1 MRNKGASLHSGYI
14 DVWWRLLTSHQ
25 PWISTIKQGFKPVLF
40 FIKRL
45 GLIIPTLLLSCL
57 IPSSFF
63 GLQGVAP
70 GSDHRLLMLTPQLL
84 AINCQIQY
92 VGMKKASYWHLW
104 ECFWSRPS
112 GVPTNG
118 ALTQFIT
125 VNQSLFPFCLDVVST
140 YCWENIYI
148 IVFIK
153 FIHWLSLCLIPW

>member
-1 MRNKGASLHSGYI
+1 M
-14 DVWWRLLTSHQ
+14 
-25 PWISTIKQGFKPVLF
+25 F

-92 VGMKKASYWHLW
+92 VGMKKSILLTFMGVFLEQAFWRANQWRPHSVHHCEPVTFPFLSGCCFHLLLGKYLHN
-104 ECFWSRPS
+104 CLYQVYSL
-112 GVPTNG
+112 
-118 ALTQFIT
+118 AK
-125 VNQSLFPFCLDVVST
+125 SLFDT
-140 YCWENIYI
+140 
-148 IVFIK
+148 
-153 FIHWLSLCLIPW
+153 LIRDGKIFPGSFEV